1 MYEVLTLNKIAKCGL
16 DMLDKDVFSVTE
28 ASENPDAIILRS
40 FNMHNMEIPKSLMAV
55 ARAGAGVNNKP
66 IDKMSELGIPVFN
79 TPGANANAVA
89 EMTLAGLLLASRK
102 ITASAEWAKTLKGQR
117 FQDRAV
123 CLKEISDDGFELT
136 FHDYTCLL
144 RAKKT
149 RSARKSNGKTKNN
162 RKNTQINFSFCR
174 SASF

>member
-1 MYEVLTLNKIAKCGL
+1 MNNFIPRHAETIIETTIHKTWR
-16 DMLDKDVFSVTE
+16 STE
-28 ASENPDAIILRS
+28 
-40 FNMHNMEIPKSLMAV
+40 
-55 ARAGAGVNNKP
+55 
-66 IDKMSELGIPVFN
+66 
-79 TPGANANAVA
+79 
-89 EMTLAGLLLASRK
+89 
-102 ITASAEWAKTLKGQR
+102 TAAKTLKGQR

-149 RSARKSNGKTKNN
+149 RSARKNNGKTKNN
-162 RKNTQINFSFCR
+162 RKNTQKNFSFCR